1 MNSPF
6 LVRCSDYQKRHQL
19 TPHYGWL
26 WTLVQ
31 TVNRTSGR
39 SGSASVDDPA
49 ERGCSRSRTTLGSVP
64 STSGED
70 RTWLQVLEGAT
81 TCGGQAFQWVSV
93 SELLELCYISRNDP
107 VFWRHSLVSI
117 QLLIHLSTHI
127 CHHPRSHLASLFHS
141 FTPCSKPT
149 FSIKPS
155 HLRLILP
162 TGLHSW

>member
-1 MNSPF
+1 VNSPF
-6 LVRCSDYQKRHQL
+6 LVTCSDYQKRHQL

-81 TCGGQAFQWVSV
+81 TRGGQAFQWVSV

-107 VFWRHSLVSI
+107 VFLEAQSCLDSTPHPLVNPYLSSSPLSSSI
-117 QLLIHLSTHI
+117 TL
-127 CHHPRSHLASLFHS
+127 SLFYS
-141 FTPCSKPT
+141 MLKTYLFNKT
-149 FSIKPS
+149 FP
-155 HLRLILP
+155 P
-162 TGLHSW
+162 